1 MANEDTLREYLK
13 LVTADLQTTRQR
25 LQELE
30 EGDSEPI
37 AIVAMSCRYPGG
49 VRSPE
54 DLWKLVESGGDA
66 ISPLPEDRG
75 WGTEN
80 GAFTV
85 EGGGFLY
92 DAADFEPAFFGISP
106 REALAMDPQQ
116 RLLLE
121 TTWEVFER
129 AGIDPR
135 SLRGSQTGVFI
146 GGSAMGYGIGL
157 TEVPDEVAGH
167 LLTGAAPSVLSGR
180 LSYTF
185 GLEGPAVTVDTAC
198 SSSLTAL
205 HLAATALRNGECSI
219 ALAGGVMVMST
230 PAVFAEFGKQGGLSQ
245 DGRCRAF
252 SDDADGTGWSEGVG
266 LLLVEKLSDARR
278 NGHEVLAVVRGSS
291 VNQDGASNGLTA
303 PNGPSQQRVI
313 LQALANAGLAPAD
326 VDVVEA
332 HGTGTRLG
340 DPIEAQAILSTYG
353 QDRERP
359 VLLGSLKSNI
369 GHTQSAAGVAGVIK
383 MVMAIR
389 HGLAPRTL
397 HAEEPSHQ
405 VDWEAGSLE
414 ILTEARPWPETG
426 RPRRAGVSSFGV
438 SGTNAHVVIEQAPA
452 AKPVEVQRHGREV
465 LPWLLAARTED
476 GLREQA
482 RRLRDHLSAT
492 DLHLDDVA
500 FSLATTRTALAHR
513 AVVVGADAS
522 ALHAGLD
529 ALVDGRAAAN
539 LQRGTVTD
547 GGLAVLFTGQGSQR
561 LGMGRELHDAFP
573 VFAKAFDAVCAEFDG
588 PVKDVVFGDDAAAL
602 DQTGMTQPAL
612 FAIEVAL
619 FRLVESWGVKP
630 EFLAGHSI
638 GELAAAHV
646 AGVLSLE
653 DAATLVEARGRLMQ
667 ALPTGG
673 AMVALEATEAEVLS
687 MLDEHVSV
695 AAVNGPDSIVLAGDE
710 DSVLAVTDAFDNRK
724 FKRLSVSHAFHSP
737 HMDAMLDDFRAVA
750 ARLTYSSP
758 TIPIVSTATGKLATA
773 VELCSADYWVSHV
786 RNAVRFADAVRTLE
800 GQGVSTFLELGPD
813 AVLTAMGADSVTDAV
828 LIPALRKDRSEVT
841 ALTTALA
848 ALHVRGIRIDWAAHF
863 DGTGARRVDLPTYA
877 FDRQRLWLEDNGS
890 ASAHPAGD
898 VTSAGLSAAGHP
910 LLAAVLPMPDG
921 GVLFTARLSIATHGW
936 LADHVVA
943 DNVVVPGTALV
954 ELAIRA
960 GDQVGCGHLEE
971 LLLQAPLVVP
981 AQGGISLHVEL
992 DAEPGRRMITVYSRT
1007 DDDDA
1012 AWIVHATGVLTDE
1025 TTAPAFELAQW
1036 PPAGAVPLDLS
1047 GLYEDLAVGGL
1058 RYGPVFRGLVNAWRS
1073 GEDVYAEVALPEAEQ
1088 RRAGAFGVHP
1098 ALLDS
1103 VLHTLGIPDGDAGEQ
1118 GGPASLPFSWTG
1130 VSLFASGAEALRA
1143 RVSPSPQGDGISVD
1157 VADGTGSPVARVD
1170 SLVLR
1175 PISGEQFGRGGVDS
1189 LYRVDWTPVTTEPAS
1204 VEDVTVLHVADSTD
1218 VHTVTA
1224 ELLAGLKSFVDG
1236 ERAEDSVLVVVTSHA
1251 VAALP
1256 GEDVTVPA
1264 QAGASG
1270 LVRSAQS
1277 EHPGAIVLLDLDDV
1291 AAIDEVLPAVLG
1303 ARELEVAVRGGTLYA
1318 PRLVRAN
1325 AGAIAPM
1332 AADSA
1337 WRLDFTASGT
1347 VDNLTTIPWPHAESA
1362 LEPGEVRIAMRA
1374 AGVNFRDVMNVLGM
1388 YPGDAGIMG
1397 LEGAG
1402 VVLEVGS
1409 DVADLVPGDRV
1420 MGMVDAA
1427 FGPIVIAD
1435 RRKVCPIPDGWS
1447 FTQAAGVPLVFLTA
1461 LYALED
1467 LGGLKSG
1474 ESILVHAAA
1483 GGVGMA
1489 ATQIA
1494 RHLGA
1499 EVYGT
1504 ASKGKWDALRAAGLA
1519 DDHIASSRTTDFEH
1533 EFTIATDGQGVDVVL
1548 NALSGEFVDASL
1560 RLLEQGHGGRFLE
1573 MGKTDVRD
1581 PAQVAKQHL
1590 DVAYTAFDLIEAGP
1604 DRIGELL
1611 TRLHGW
1617 FADGSLKPLPVTT
1630 WDIHRAPEA
1639 FRYLGQAK
1647 HTGKVVL
1654 TIPTPL
1660 DRSGSVLITGGTGGL
1675 GALVARHLVAEHGVR
1690 HLVLT
1695 SRRGPDAPGARELAD
1710 ELTALGATVDLE
1722 ACDVAD
1728 HAAVSALLKGIEHP
1742 LTGVVHAAGVL
1753 ADGVLDSLTPERLST
1768 VLGPKA
1774 DAAAHLHE
1782 LTADLDLAM
1791 FVVFSSSSGLFGGA
1805 GQANYAAANTFL
1817 DALAV
1822 HRRHR
1827 GLPAISLAW
1836 GPWDQTAGMGSTL
1849 TDADFARMARSGMPA
1864 LAAAD
1869 GLALFDLARATDD
1882 AVLAPVKLDLAALRD
1897 SGEVHPLLRGLVRA
1911 PARRAAVAAG
1921 RAEPASWSQR
1931 LAGKTKAE
1939 QDELLL
1945 DLVVGQVAVVLG
1957 YESPLDIKPSLAFK
1971 ELGFDSLSAVE
1982 LRNTLSAATGVKLPA
1997 TLVFNY
2003 PNAIE
2008 LAAHLRVELAT
2019 GDSSAATLLDEL
2031 DRLELAFGE
2040 VGADDPMRNK
2050 ITSRLQR
2057 VLAKWN
2063 GGSAGKS
2070 SEAASSDSAGK
2081 ATLDEAGYDELFDF
2095 IDNNLSSS

>member
-13 LVTADLQTTRQR
+13 LVTADLHTTRQR
-25 LQELE
+25 LQQLE
-30 EGDSEPI
+30 DGDQEPI

-54 DLWKLVESGGDA
+54 DLWRLVETGGDA
-66 ISPLPEDRG
+66 ISPLPDDRG

-80 GAFTV
+80 GVFAV

-135 SLRGSQTGVFI
+135 SLRGSQTGVFV

-230 PAVFAEFGKQGGLSQ
+230 PAVFAEFGKQGGLSP

-266 LLLVEKLSDARR
+266 LLLVEKLSDAQR
-278 NGHEVLAVVRGSS
+278 NGHEVLAVIRGSS

-389 HGLAPRTL
+389 NGVAPRTL

-426 RPRRAGVSSFGV
+426 KPRRAGVSSFGV
-438 SGTNAHVVIEQAPA
+438 SGTNAHVVLEQAPA
-452 AKPVEVQRHGREV
+452 TEPVAPERTGREV

-482 RRLRDHLSAT
+482 RRLRER
-492 DLHLDDVA
+492 LDGVDPHPADVA

-513 AVVVGADAS
+513 AVVVGADPTV
-522 ALHAGLD
+522 LKTGLD
-529 ALVDGRAAAN
+529 ALVDGGPAASV
-539 LQRGTVTD
+539 QRGTVTD

-561 LGMGRELHDAFP
+561 LGMGRELHAAFP
-573 VFAKAFDAVCAEFDG
+573 VFAEAFDAVCAEFES
-588 PVKDVVFGDDAAAL
+588 PVRDAVFGDDAAAL

-619 FRLVESWGVKP
+619 FRLISSWGVRP

-673 AMVALEATEAEVLS
+673 AMVALEATEEEVLG
-687 MLDEHVSV
+687 MLDEHVSI
-695 AAVNGPDSIVLAGDE
+695 AAVNGPNSLVLAGDE
-710 DSVLAVTDAFDNRK
+710 DAVLAVTDAFHDRK
-724 FKRLSVSHAFHSP
+724 FKRLAVSHAFHSP

-758 TIPIVSTATGKLATA
+758 TIPIVSTATGELATA
-773 VELCSADYWVSHV
+773 AELCSADYWVSHV
-786 RNAVRFADAVRTLE
+786 RHAVRFADAVRTLE
-800 GQGVSTFLELGPD
+800 AQGVSTFLELGPD
-813 AVLTAMGADSVTDAV
+813 AVLTAMGADSVIDAV
-828 LIPALRKDRSEVT
+828 LIPALRKDHPEV
-841 ALTTALA
+841 AAITTALA
-848 ALHVRGIRIDWAAHF
+848 GLHVRGVRIDWAAYF
-863 DGTGARRVDLPTYA
+863 AGTGAQRVDLPTYA

-890 ASAHPAGD
+890 VGD
-898 VTSAGLSAAGHP
+898 VAAAGLSAAGHP

-921 GVLFTARLSIATHGW
+921 GVLFTARLSVATHGW

-971 LLLQAPLVVP
+971 LLLQAPLIVP
-981 AQGGISLHVEL
+981 AKGGVSLHVEL

-1012 AWIVHATGVLTDE
+1012 AWVVHATGVLTDE
-1025 TTAPAFELAQW
+1025 TTAPGFDAAQW
-1036 PPAGAVPLDLS
+1036 PPAGAVPLDLT
-1047 GLYEDLAVGGL
+1047 GLYEDLAAGGL
-1058 RYGPVFRGLVNAWRS
+1058 RYGPVFRGLANAWRS
-1073 GEDVYAEVALPEAEQ
+1073 GEDVYAEVSLPEAEQ

-1098 ALLDS
+1098 ALLDA
-1103 VLHTLGIPDGDAGEQ
+1103 VLHTLGIADGSEQ
-1118 GGPASLPFSWTG
+1118 GGPASLPFSWAG
-1130 VSLFASGAEALRA
+1130 VSLFASGAETLRA
-1143 RVSPSPQGDGISVD
+1143 RVSPSPQGDGVTVD

-1175 PISGEQFGRGGVDS
+1175 PISGEQFTRGGTDS
-1189 LYRVDWTPVTTEPAS
+1189 LYRVDWTPISTAVESNTVALPALDDS
-1204 VEDVTVLHVADSTD
+1204 VDDVTILHVADSSN

-1224 ELLAGLKSFVDG
+1224 ELLAGLKSFLDG
-1236 ERAEDSVLVVVTSHA
+1236 DRPDDSVLVVVTSHA

-1256 GEDVTVPA
+1256 GEDITVPA

-1291 AAIDEVLPAVLG
+1291 TALDAVLPAVLG
-1303 ARELEVAVRGGTLYA
+1303 TGELEVAVRAGSLYS
-1318 PRLVRAN
+1318 PRLVRA
-1325 AGAIAPM
+1325 GSGSIGPM
-1332 AADSA
+1332 ATDSA

-1347 VDNLTTIPWPHAESA
+1347 VDNLTAIPWPHAESA

-1402 VVLEVGS
+1402 VVLEVGPE
-1409 DVADLVPGDRV
+1409 VEDLVPGDRV

-1427 FGPIVIAD
+1427 FGPVVIAD
-1435 RRKVCPIPDGWS
+1435 RRKVCPIPEGWS

-1483 GGVGMA
+1483 SGVGMA

-1504 ASKGKWDALRAAGLA
+1504 ASTGKWEALRAAGIA
-1519 DDHIASSRTTDFEH
+1519 DDHIASSRTIDFEH
-1533 EFTIATDGQGVDVVL
+1533 QFTITTDGQGVDVVL

-1560 RLLEQGHGGRFLE
+1560 RLLAQGHGGRFLE
-1573 MGKTDVRD
+1573 MGKTDVRH
-1581 PAQVAKQHL
+1581 PAEVAKRHL

-1630 WDIHRAPEA
+1630 WDVHRAPEA
-1639 FRYLGQAK
+1639 FRFLGQAK

-1660 DRSGSVLITGGTGGL
+1660 DPDGSVLITGGTGGL
-1675 GALVARHLVAEHGVR
+1675 GALVARHLVIEHGVR

-1695 SRRGPDAPGARELAD
+1695 SRRGPDAPGATELAD
-1710 ELTALGATVDLE
+1710 ELTALGATVDLA

-1753 ADGVLDSLTPERLST
+1753 ADGVLDSLTPDRLST

-1791 FVVFSSSSGLFGGA
+1791 FVVFSSASGLFGGA

-1822 HRRHR
+1822 HRRAN

-1836 GPWDQTAGMGSTL
+1836 GPWDQTAGMGASL
-1849 TDADFARMARSGMPA
+1849 SDADIARMARSGMPVLSA
-1864 LAAAD
+1864 DD
-1869 GLALFDLARATDD
+1869 GLALFDLARVADD
-1882 AVLAPVKLDLAALRD
+1882 AVLVPVKLDLATLRD
-1897 SGEVHPLLRGLVRA
+1897 AGEVHPLLRGLVRA
-1911 PARRAAVAAG
+1911 PARRTAAAASK
-1921 RAEPASWSQR
+1921 AEPASWGQR
-1931 LAGKTKAE
+1931 LAGRTKAE

-1945 DLVVGQVAVVLG
+1945 DLVVSQVAVVLG
-1957 YESPLDIKPSLAFK
+1957 YESPLDIKPTLAFK

-2008 LAAHLRVELAT
+2008 LAAHLRAELA
-2019 GDSSAATLLDEL
+2019 GADSSAAALLAEL
-2031 DRLELAFGE
+2031 DRLDLAFAE
-2040 VGADDPMRNK
+2040 VGADDPMRTK
-2050 ITSRLQR
+2050 LTSRLRR
-2057 VLAKWN
+2057 VLAKWD
-2063 GGSAGKS
+2063 GIG
-2070 SEAASSDSAGK
+2070 AAAVPSDSAK

>member
-1 MANEDTLREYLK
+1 M
-13 LVTADLQTTRQR
+13 TADLQTTRQR

-30 EGDSEPI
+30 EGNQEPI

-54 DLWKLVESGGDA
+54 DLWRLVESGGDA
-66 ISPLPEDRG
+66 ISPLPDDRG

-80 GAFTV
+80 GVFAV

-230 PAVFAEFGKQGGLSQ
+230 PAVFAEFGKQGGLSP

-397 HAEEPSHQ
+397 HADEPSHQ
-405 VDWEAGSLE
+405 VDWDAGSLE

-426 RPRRAGVSSFGV
+426 NPRRAGVSSFGV

-452 AKPVEVQRHGREV
+452 AEPVEVRRAGREV

-482 RRLRDHLSAT
+482 RRLRDHLAAA
-492 DLHLDDVA
+492 DPHLDDVA

-513 AVVVGADAS
+513 AVVVGADAP

-529 ALVDGRAAAN
+529 ALVDGGAAAN

-573 VFAKAFDAVCAEFDG
+573 VFAQAFDAVCAEFDG
-588 PVKDVVFGDDAAAL
+588 PVREAVFGDDAAAL
-602 DQTGMTQPAL
+602 DRTGTTQPAL

-619 FRLVESWGVKP
+619 YRLVESWGVRP

-673 AMVALEATEAEVLS
+673 AMVALQATEEEVLTVIGN
-687 MLDEHVSV
+687 DVSI

-710 DSVLAVTDAFDNRK
+710 DAVLAVVARFPDRK
-724 FKRLSVSHAFHSP
+724 SKRLSVSHAFHSA

-758 TIPIVSTATGKLATA
+758 TIPIVSTATGRVATA
-773 VELCSADYWVSHV
+773 VELCSADHWVSHV
-786 RNAVRFADAVRTLE
+786 RDAVRFADAVRTLE

-813 AVLTAMGADSVTDAV
+813 AVLTAMGADSVEKAV
-828 LIPALRKDRSEVT
+828 LVPALRKDRPEVS
-841 ALTTALA
+841 AITTALA
-848 ALHVRGIRIDWAAHF
+848 ALHVRGTRIDWAAYF

-890 ASAHPAGD
+890 VGD

-921 GVLFTARLSIATHGW
+921 GVLFTARLSVATHAW

-1012 AWIVHATGVLTDE
+1012 AWVVHATGVLTDE

-1036 PPAGAVPLDLS
+1036 PPAGAVPLDLT

-1058 RYGPVFRGLVNAWRS
+1058 RYGPVFRGLVNAWR
-1073 GEDVYAEVALPEAEQ
+1073 GGGDVYAEVVLPEAEQ

-1103 VLHTLGIPDGDAGEQ
+1103 VLHTLGIADGDAQEQ
-1118 GGPASLPFSWTG
+1118 SGPASLPFSWTG
-1130 VSLFASGAEALRA
+1130 VSLFAAGAETLRA

-1175 PISGEQFGRGGVDS
+1175 PISGEQFTRAGGGTDS
-1189 LYRVDWTPVTTEPAS
+1189 LYRVDWTPVTTEAAS
-1204 VEDVTVLHVADSTD
+1204 VEDVTILHVADSAD

-1224 ELLAGLKSFVDG
+1224 ELLTGLKSFVDG
-1236 ERAEDSVLVVVTSHA
+1236 ERTEESVLVVVTSHA

-1264 QAGASG
+1264 QSSASG

-1277 EHPGAIVLLDLDDV
+1277 EHPGAIVLVDLDDV
-1291 AAIDEVLPAVLG
+1291 AALDAVLPAVLG
-1303 ARELEVAVRGGTLYA
+1303 ANELEVAVRAGTLYA

-1325 AGAIAPM
+1325 SGSIAPS
-1332 AADSA
+1332 ATDSA
-1337 WRLDFTASGT
+1337 WRLDFTAPGT

-1402 VVLEVGS
+1402 VVLEVGPGV
-1409 DVADLVPGDRV
+1409 DDLAVGDRV

-1427 FGPIVIAD
+1427 FGPVVIAD

-1494 RHLGA
+1494 KHLGA

-1504 ASKGKWDALRAAGLA
+1504 ASKGKWDALRAAGIA

-1533 EFTIATDGQGVDVVL
+1533 EFTIATDGRGVDVVL

-1560 RLLEQGHGGRFLE
+1560 RLLAQGHGGRFLE
-1573 MGKTDVRD
+1573 MGKTDVRRPD
-1581 PAQVAKQHL
+1581 EVARQHL
-1590 DVAYTAFDLIEAGP
+1590 DVEYTAFDLIEAGP

-1617 FADGSLKPLPVTT
+1617 FADGSLSPLPVTT
-1630 WDIHRAPEA
+1630 WDVHRAPEA
-1639 FRYLGQAK
+1639 FRFLGQAK

-1660 DRSGSVLITGGTGGL
+1660 DPNGSVLITGGTGGL
-1675 GALVARHLVAEHGVR
+1675 GALVARHLVAEHGVQ

-1695 SRRGPDAPGARELAD
+1695 SRRGADAPGARELAD
-1710 ELTALGATVDLE
+1710 ELIGLGATVDLA

-1728 HAAVSALLKGIEHP
+1728 HAAVAALLKGIEHP

-1753 ADGVLDSLTPERLST
+1753 ADGVLDSLTPERLSA

-1782 LTADLDLAM
+1782 LTADADLAM

-1817 DALAV
+1817 DGLAV

-1827 GLPAISLAW
+1827 GLPAVSLAW

-1849 TDADFARMARSGMPA
+1849 SDADFARMARSGMPA

-1882 AVLAPVKLDLAALRD
+1882 ALLAPVKLDLATLRD

-1911 PARRAAVAAG
+1911 PARRAAATTAG
-1921 RAEPASWSQR
+1921 KAEPASWSQR
-1931 LAGKTKAE
+1931 LAGRTKAE

-1945 DLVVGQVAVVLG
+1945 DLVVGQVATVLG
-1957 YESPLDIKPSLAFK
+1957 YESALDIKPTLAFK

-2008 LAAHLRVELAT
+2008 LAAHLRVELA
-2019 GDSSAATLLDEL
+2019 GDDSTAATLLDDL

-2040 VGADDPMRNK
+2040 VGADDPMRTK

-2063 GGSAGKS
+2063 GGS
-2070 SEAASSDSAGK
+2070 SEESAGK

>member
-25 LQELE
+25 LQQLE
-30 EGDSEPI
+30 EGDQEPI

-54 DLWKLVESGGDA
+54 DLWRLVETGGDA
-66 ISPLPEDRG
+66 ISALPDDRG

-80 GAFTV
+80 GVIAV
-85 EGGGFLY
+85 EGGGFIY

-146 GGSAMGYGIGL
+146 GGSAMGYGVGL

-205 HLAATALRNGECSI
+205 HLAAASLRNGECSI

-230 PAVFAEFGKQGGLSQ
+230 PAVFAEFGKQGGLSP

-252 SDDADGTGWSEGVG
+252 SDDADGTGWSEGAG
-266 LLLVEKLSDARR
+266 LLLVEKLSDAKR
-278 NGHEVLAVVRGSS
+278 NGHEVLAVIRGSS

-369 GHTQSAAGVAGVIK
+369 GHTQSAAGVAGIIK

-389 HGLAPRTL
+389 HGIAPRTL

-405 VDWEAGSLE
+405 VDWEAGELE
-414 ILTEARPWPETG
+414 LLTEARPWPETG
-426 RPRRAGVSSFGV
+426 KPRRAGVSSFGV
-438 SGTNAHVVIEQAPA
+438 SGTNAHVVLEQAPA
-452 AKPVEVQRHGREV
+452 VEPVDVPRAGREV

-482 RRLRDHLSAT
+482 RRLRDRLDGSDA
-492 DLHLDDVA
+492 HLDDIA

-513 AVVVGADAS
+513 AVVVGADS
-522 ALHAGLD
+522 AALKTGLD
-529 ALVDGRAAAN
+529 ALVDGGPAASV
-539 LQRGTVTD
+539 QRGAVTD
-547 GGLAVLFTGQGSQR
+547 GGLAFLFTGQGSQR
-561 LGMGRELHDAFP
+561 LGMGRELHEAFP
-573 VFAKAFDAVCAEFDG
+573 VFAEAFDEVCAEFES
-588 PVKDVVFGDDAAAL
+588 PVREAVFGDDAAAL
-602 DQTGMTQPAL
+602 DQTGLTQPAL
-612 FAIEVAL
+612 FAVEVAL
-619 FRLVESWGVKP
+619 FRLITSWGVKP

-653 DAATLVEARGRLMQ
+653 DATTLVEARGRLMQ

-673 AMVALEATEAEVLS
+673 AMVALQATEAEVLP
-687 MLDEHVSV
+687 MLDEHVSI
-695 AAVNGPDSIVLAGDE
+695 AAVNGPNSIVLAGDE
-710 DSVLAVTDAFDNRK
+710 DAVLAVTDAFDDRK

-750 ARLTYSSP
+750 ARLTYQSP
-758 TIPIVSTATGKLATA
+758 TIPIVSTATGRLATA
-773 VELCSADYWVSHV
+773 VELCSADYWVGHV
-786 RNAVRFADAVRTLE
+786 RHAVRFADAVRTLE

-813 AVLTAMGADSVTDAV
+813 AVLTAMGAESATDAV
-828 LIPALRKDRSEVT
+828 LIPALRKDRPEV
-841 ALTTALA
+841 AAITTALA
-848 ALHVRGIRIDWAAHF
+848 GLHVRGTRIDWAAYF

-877 FDRQRLWLEDNGS
+877 FDRQRLWLEDSGS
-890 ASAHPAGD
+890 IGD

-921 GVLFTARLSIATHGW
+921 GVLFTARLSVATHGW

-992 DAEPGRRMITVYSRT
+992 DAEPGRRMITVYSRA

-1012 AWIVHATGVLTDE
+1012 AWVVHATGVLTDE
-1025 TTAPAFELAQW
+1025 ATAPAFELAQW
-1036 PPAGAVPLDLS
+1036 PPADAVPLDLS

-1073 GEDVYAEVALPEAEQ
+1073 GEDVYAEVTLPEAEQ
-1088 RRAGAFGVHP
+1088 RRVGAFGVHP

-1103 VLHTLGIPDGDAGEQ
+1103 VLHTLGIADGDQERS
-1118 GGPASLPFSWTG
+1118 GPASLPFSWTG
-1130 VSLFASGAEALRA
+1130 VSLFASGAETLRA

-1189 LYRVDWTPVTTEPAS
+1189 LYRVDWTPITPEPAS
-1204 VEDVTVLHVADSTD
+1204 VEDVTILHVADSAD
-1218 VHTVTA
+1218 VHAVTA

-1236 ERAEDSVLVVVTSHA
+1236 DRAEDSVLVVVTSHA

-1256 GEDVTVPA
+1256 GEDITVPA
-1264 QAGASG
+1264 QSAVSG

-1291 AAIDEVLPAVLG
+1291 AAIDEFLPAVLG
-1303 ARELEVAVRGGTLYA
+1303 ARELEVAVRAGTLHA

-1325 AGAIAPM
+1325 SGSIAPS
-1332 AADSA
+1332 AAESA
-1337 WRLDFTASGT
+1337 WRLDFTTSGT

-1409 DVADLVPGDRV
+1409 GVDDLAVGDRV

-1427 FGPIVIAD
+1427 FGPVVIAD

-1504 ASKGKWDALRAAGLA
+1504 ASTGKWDALRAAGIA
-1519 DDHIASSRTTDFEH
+1519 DDHIASSRTIDFEH

-1560 RLLEQGHGGRFLE
+1560 RLLAQGYGGRFLE
-1573 MGKTDVRD
+1573 MGKTDVRHPD
-1581 PAQVAKQHL
+1581 EVAKQHL

-1639 FRYLGQAK
+1639 FRFLGQAK

-1654 TIPTPL
+1654 TIPAPL
-1660 DRSGSVLITGGTGGL
+1660 DPNGSVLITGGTGGL

-1695 SRRGPDAPGARELAD
+1695 SRRGADAPGARELAD
-1710 ELTALGATVDLE
+1710 ELIGLGATVDLV

-1753 ADGVLDSLTPERLST
+1753 ADGLLVSLTPERLST

-1836 GPWDQTAGMGSTL
+1836 GPWDQTAGMGASL
-1849 TDADFARMARSGMPA
+1849 SDADFARMARSGMPA
-1864 LAAAD
+1864 LSAAD
-1869 GLALFDLARATDD
+1869 GLALFDLARVTDD
-1882 AVLAPVKLDLAALRD
+1882 ALLAPVKLDLATQKENAQRD

-1911 PARRAAVAAG
+1911 PARRAATAAG
-1921 RAEPASWSQR
+1921 RTEPASWSQR
-1931 LAGKTKAE
+1931 LAGKTRAE

-1945 DLVVGQVAVVLG
+1945 DLVIGQVAVVLG
-1957 YESPLDIKPSLAFK
+1957 YDSPLDIKPSLAFK

-2008 LAAHLRVELAT
+2008 LAAHLRAELA
-2019 GDSSAATLLDEL
+2019 GADSTAATLLDEL
-2031 DRLELAFGE
+2031 DRLDLAFGE
-2040 VGADDPMRNK
+2040 VGADDPMRTK

-2063 GGSAGKS
+2063 GTG
-2070 SEAASSDSAGK
+2070 EAAASPDSGK
-2081 ATLDEAGYDELFDF
+2081 TTLDEAGYDELFDF

>member
-30 EGDSEPI
+30 EGNQEPI

-54 DLWKLVESGGDA
+54 DLWRLVESGGDA
-66 ISPLPEDRG
+66 ISPLPDDRG

-80 GAFTV
+80 GVFAV

-230 PAVFAEFGKQGGLSQ
+230 PAVFAEFGKQGGLSP

-397 HAEEPSHQ
+397 HADEPSHQ
-405 VDWEAGSLE
+405 VDWDAGSLE

-426 RPRRAGVSSFGV
+426 NPRRAGVSSFGV

-452 AKPVEVQRHGREV
+452 AEPVEVRRAGREV

-482 RRLRDHLSAT
+482 RRLRDHLAAA
-492 DLHLDDVA
+492 DPHLDDVA

-513 AVVVGADAS
+513 AVVVGADAP

-529 ALVDGRAAAN
+529 ALVDGGAAAN

-573 VFAKAFDAVCAEFDG
+573 VFAQAFDAVCAEFDG
-588 PVKDVVFGDDAAAL
+588 PVREAVFGDDAAAL
-602 DQTGMTQPAL
+602 DRTGTTQPAL

-619 FRLVESWGVKP
+619 YRLVESWGVRP

-673 AMVALEATEAEVLS
+673 AMVALQATEEEVLTVIGN
-687 MLDEHVSV
+687 DVSI

-710 DSVLAVTDAFDNRK
+710 DAVLAVVARFPDRK
-724 FKRLSVSHAFHSP
+724 SKRLSVSHAFHSA

-758 TIPIVSTATGKLATA
+758 TIPIVSTATGRVATA
-773 VELCSADYWVSHV
+773 VELCSADHWVSHV
-786 RNAVRFADAVRTLE
+786 RDAVRFADAVRTLE

-813 AVLTAMGADSVTDAV
+813 AVLTAMGADSVEKAV
-828 LIPALRKDRSEVT
+828 LVPALRKDRPEVS
-841 ALTTALA
+841 AITTALA
-848 ALHVRGIRIDWAAHF
+848 ALHVRGTRIDWAAYF

-890 ASAHPAGD
+890 VGD

-921 GVLFTARLSIATHGW
+921 GVLFTARLSVATHAW

-1012 AWIVHATGVLTDE
+1012 AWVVHATGVLTDE

-1036 PPAGAVPLDLS
+1036 PPAGAVPLDLT

-1058 RYGPVFRGLVNAWRS
+1058 RYGPVFRGLVNAWR
-1073 GEDVYAEVALPEAEQ
+1073 GGGDVYAEVVLPEAEQ

-1103 VLHTLGIPDGDAGEQ
+1103 VLHTLGIADGDAQEQ
-1118 GGPASLPFSWTG
+1118 SGPASLPFSWTG
-1130 VSLFASGAEALRA
+1130 VSLFAAGAETLRA

-1175 PISGEQFGRGGVDS
+1175 PISGEQFTRAGGGTDS
-1189 LYRVDWTPVTTEPAS
+1189 LYRVDWTPVTTEAAS
-1204 VEDVTVLHVADSTD
+1204 VEDVTILHVADSAD

-1224 ELLAGLKSFVDG
+1224 ELLTGLKSFVDG
-1236 ERAEDSVLVVVTSHA
+1236 ERTEESVLVVVTSHA

-1264 QAGASG
+1264 QSSASG

-1277 EHPGAIVLLDLDDV
+1277 EHPGAIVLVDLDDV
-1291 AAIDEVLPAVLG
+1291 AALDAVLPAVLG
-1303 ARELEVAVRGGTLYA
+1303 ANELEVAVRAGTLYA

-1325 AGAIAPM
+1325 SGSIAPS
-1332 AADSA
+1332 ATDSA
-1337 WRLDFTASGT
+1337 WRLDFTAPGT

-1402 VVLEVGS
+1402 VVLEVGPGV
-1409 DVADLVPGDRV
+1409 DDLAVGDRV

-1427 FGPIVIAD
+1427 FGPVVIAD

-1494 RHLGA
+1494 KHLGA

-1504 ASKGKWDALRAAGLA
+1504 ASKGKWDALRAAGIA

-1533 EFTIATDGQGVDVVL
+1533 EFTIATDGRGVDVVL

-1560 RLLEQGHGGRFLE
+1560 RLLAQGHGGRFLE
-1573 MGKTDVRD
+1573 MGKTDVRRPD
-1581 PAQVAKQHL
+1581 EVARQHL
-1590 DVAYTAFDLIEAGP
+1590 DVEYTAFDLIEAGP

-1617 FADGSLKPLPVTT
+1617 FADGSLSPLPVTT
-1630 WDIHRAPEA
+1630 WDVHRAPEA
-1639 FRYLGQAK
+1639 FRFLGQAK

-1660 DRSGSVLITGGTGGL
+1660 DPNGSVLITGGTGGL
-1675 GALVARHLVAEHGVR
+1675 GALVARHLVAEHGVQ

-1695 SRRGPDAPGARELAD
+1695 SRRGADAPGARELAD
-1710 ELTALGATVDLE
+1710 ELIGLGATVDLA

-1728 HAAVSALLKGIEHP
+1728 HAAVAALLKGIEHP

-1753 ADGVLDSLTPERLST
+1753 ADGVLDSLTPERLSA

-1782 LTADLDLAM
+1782 LTADADLAM

-1817 DALAV
+1817 DGLAV

-1827 GLPAISLAW
+1827 GLPAVSLAW

-1849 TDADFARMARSGMPA
+1849 SDADFARMARSGMPA

-1882 AVLAPVKLDLAALRD
+1882 ALLAPVKLDLATLRD

-1911 PARRAAVAAG
+1911 PARRAAATTAG
-1921 RAEPASWSQR
+1921 KAEPASWSQR
-1931 LAGKTKAE
+1931 LAGRTKAE

-1945 DLVVGQVAVVLG
+1945 DLVVGQVATVLG
-1957 YESPLDIKPSLAFK
+1957 YESALDIKPTLAFK

-2008 LAAHLRVELAT
+2008 LAAHLRVELA
-2019 GDSSAATLLDEL
+2019 GDDSTAATLLDDL

-2040 VGADDPMRNK
+2040 VGADDPMRTK

-2063 GGSAGKS
+2063 GGS
-2070 SEAASSDSAGK
+2070 SEESAGK

>member
-13 LVTADLQTTRQR
+13 LVTADLQATRQR
-25 LQELE
+25 LQQLE
-30 EGDSEPI
+30 EGDHEPI
-37 AIVAMSCRYPGG
+37 AIVAMSCRYPGR

-54 DLWKLVESGGDA
+54 DLWRLVESGGDA
-66 ISPLPEDRG
+66 ISPLPDDRG

-80 GAFTV
+80 GAFAV
-85 EGGGFLY
+85 AGGGFLY

-230 PAVFAEFGKQGGLSQ
+230 PAVFAEFGKQGGLSP

-266 LLLVEKLSDARR
+266 LLLVEKLSDAQR
-278 NGHEVLAVVRGSS
+278 NGHEVLAVIRGSS

-369 GHTQSAAGVAGVIK
+369 GHTQSAAGVAGIIK

-389 HGLAPRTL
+389 HGLAPKTL
-397 HAEEPSHQ
+397 HAEVPSHQ

-426 RPRRAGVSSFGV
+426 KPRRAGVSSFGV
-438 SGTNAHVVIEQAPA
+438 SGTNAHVVLEQAPA
-452 AKPVEVQRHGREV
+452 AEPVEVRRTGREV

-482 RRLRDHLSAT
+482 RRLRDRLDTS

-513 AVVVGADAS
+513 AVVVGGDSS
-522 ALHAGLD
+522 ALKSGLD
-529 ALVDGRAAAN
+529 ALVDGGPAASV
-539 LQRGTVTD
+539 QRGAVTD
-547 GGLAVLFTGQGSQR
+547 GGLAILFTGQGSQR
-561 LGMGRELHDAFP
+561 LGMGRELYDAFP
-573 VFAKAFDAVCAEFDG
+573 VFAGAFDAVCAEFEA
-588 PVKDVVFGDDAAAL
+588 PVREAVFGDDAAAL
-602 DQTGMTQPAL
+602 DQTGLTQPAL

-619 FRLVESWGVKP
+619 FRLVSSWGVKP

-673 AMVALEATEAEVLS
+673 AMVALEATEDEVLG
-687 MLDEHVSV
+687 MLDEHVSI
-695 AAVNGPDSIVLAGDE
+695 AAVNGPNSIVLAGDE
-710 DSVLAVTDAFDNRK
+710 DAVLAVTDTFHDRK

-750 ARLTYSSP
+750 ARLTYQSP

-773 VELCSADYWVSHV
+773 IELCSADYWVAHV
-786 RNAVRFADAVRTLE
+786 RHAVRFADAVRTLE

-813 AVLTAMGADSVTDAV
+813 AVLTAMGAESVTSAV
-828 LIPALRKDRSEVT
+828 LIPVLRKDRPEVAAIT
-841 ALTTALA
+841 SALA
-848 ALHVRGIRIDWAAHF
+848 ALHVRGIRIGWAAYF

-877 FDRQRLWLEDNGS
+877 FDRRRLWLEDNGS
-890 ASAHPAGD
+890 VGD

-921 GVLFTARLSIATHGW
+921 GVLFTARLSVATHGW

-971 LLLQAPLVVP
+971 LLLQAPLIVP

-992 DAEPGRRMITVYSRT
+992 DAEPGRRMITVYSRA

-1012 AWIVHATGVLTDE
+1012 AWVVHATGVLTDE
-1025 TTAPAFELAQW
+1025 TTVPDFEPAQW

-1073 GEDVYAEVALPEAEQ
+1073 GADVYAEVVLPEAEQ

-1103 VLHTLGIPDGDAGEQ
+1103 VLHTLGIADGDQERS
-1118 GGPASLPFSWTG
+1118 GPASLPFSWTG

-1175 PISGEQFGRGGVDS
+1175 PISGEQFTRGGGVDS
-1189 LYRVDWTPVTTEPAS
+1189 LYRVDWTPVITEPAS
-1204 VEDVTVLHVADSTD
+1204 VEDVTILHVADSTN

-1236 ERAEDSVLVVVTSHA
+1236 DRSDDSVLVVVTSHA

-1256 GEDVTVPA
+1256 GEDITVPA

-1277 EHPGAIVLLDLDDV
+1277 EHPGAILLVDLDDV
-1291 AAIDEVLPAVLG
+1291 AALDAVLPAVLG
-1303 ARELEVAVRGGTLYA
+1303 ADELEVAVRGGTLYA

-1325 AGAIAPM
+1325 AGSIAPM
-1332 AADSA
+1332 ATDSA

-1347 VDNLTTIPWPHAESA
+1347 VDNLTTVPWPHAESR
-1362 LEPGEVRIAMRA
+1362 LEAGEVRIAMRA

-1402 VVLEVGS
+1402 VVLEVGPG
-1409 DVADLVPGDRV
+1409 VADLAPGDRV

-1494 RHLGA
+1494 KHVGA
-1499 EVYGT
+1499 EVYAT
-1504 ASKGKWDALRAAGLA
+1504 ASTGKWDKLREAGIA
-1519 DDHIASSRTTDFEH
+1519 DDHIASSRTIDFEH

-1560 RLLEQGHGGRFLE
+1560 RLVAQGHGGRFLE
-1573 MGKTDVRD
+1573 MGKTDVRN
-1581 PAQVAKQHL
+1581 PAEVAKQHF

-1617 FADGSLKPLPVTT
+1617 FADGSLTPLPVTT

-1639 FRYLGQAK
+1639 FRFLGQAK

-1660 DRSGSVLITGGTGGL
+1660 DSNGSVLITGGTGGL
-1675 GALVARHLVAEHGVR
+1675 GALVARHLVAEHGVA

-1710 ELTALGATVDLE
+1710 ELTALGATVDLV

-1774 DAAAHLHE
+1774 DAALHLHE

-1791 FVVFSSSSGLFGGA
+1791 FVVFSSAAGLFGGA

-1836 GPWDQTAGMGSTL
+1836 GPWDQTAGMGASL
-1849 TDADFARMARSGMPA
+1849 SDADIARMARSGMPVLSA
-1864 LAAAD
+1864 DD
-1869 GLALFDLARATDD
+1869 GLALFDLARVTDD
-1882 AVLAPVKLDLAALRD
+1882 AVLAPVKLDLATQKENAQRE
-1897 SGEVHPLLRGLVRA
+1897 SGEIHPLLRGLVRA
-1911 PARRAAVAAG
+1911 PARRTAAAAG
-1921 RAEPASWSQR
+1921 KAEPASWSQR
-1931 LAGKTKAE
+1931 LAGKNKAE

-1957 YESPLDIKPSLAFK
+1957 YESPLDVKPSLAFK

-2008 LAAHLRVELAT
+2008 LAAHLRVELA
-2019 GDSSAATLLDEL
+2019 GSDSTAATLLDEL
-2031 DRLELAFGE
+2031 DRLDLAFGE

-2050 ITSRLQR
+2050 ITGRLQR

-2063 GGSAGKS
+2063 GSGTNTG
-2070 SEAASSDSAGK
+2070 SEAASSGSADK
-2081 ATLDEAGYDELFDF
+2081 TTLDEAGYDELFDF

>member
-1 MANEDTLREYLK
+1 M
-13 LVTADLQTTRQR
+13 TADLQTTRQR

-30 EGDSEPI
+30 EGDQEPI

-54 DLWKLVESGGDA
+54 DLWRLVESGGDA

-80 GAFTV
+80 GVFAV

-230 PAVFAEFGKQGGLSQ
+230 PAVFAEFGKQGGLSP

-389 HGLAPRTL
+389 HGLAPKTL

-426 RPRRAGVSSFGV
+426 NPRRAGVSSFGV
-438 SGTNAHVVIEQAPA
+438 SGTNAHVVLEEAPA
-452 AKPVEVQRHGREV
+452 AEPVEVVRQGREV

-482 RRLRDHLSAT
+482 RRLRDHLSGA

-513 AVVVGADAS
+513 AVVVGADAA
-522 ALHAGLD
+522 ALTSGLD
-529 ALVDGRAAAN
+529 ALVDGGAAAN
-539 LQRGTVTD
+539 LQRGAVTD
-547 GGLAVLFTGQGSQR
+547 GGLAILFTGQGSQR
-561 LGMGRELHDAFP
+561 LGMGRELYDAFP
-573 VFAKAFDAVCAEFDG
+573 VYAKAFDAVCAEFDG
-588 PVKDVVFGDDAAAL
+588 PVRDVVFGDDAAAL

-612 FAIEVAL
+612 FAVEVAL
-619 FRLVESWGVKP
+619 YRLFEAAGVKP

-673 AMVALEATEAEVLS
+673 AMVALQVTEEEVLP
-687 MLDEHVSV
+687 LIGNGVTI
-695 AAVNGPDSIVLAGDE
+695 AAVNGPTSIVLAGDE
-710 DSVLAVTDAFDNRK
+710 DAVLAVVDAFDDRK
-724 FKRLSVSHAFHSP
+724 SKRLTVSHAFHSA

-750 ARLTYSSP
+750 NRLTYSSP
-758 TIPIVSTATGKLATA
+758 LIPIVSTATGKLATA
-773 VELCSADYWVSHV
+773 VELCSAEYWVTHV
-786 RNAVRFADAVRTLE
+786 RTAVRFADAVTALE
-800 GQGVSTFLELGPD
+800 AQGVSTFLELGPD
-813 AVLTAMGADSVTDAV
+813 AVLTAMGAESVEKAV
-828 LIPALRKDRSEVT
+828 LVPALRKDRPEVT

-848 ALHVRGIRIDWAAHF
+848 GLHVRGVRIDWAAYF
-863 DGTGARRVDLPTYA
+863 SGTGAQRVDLPTYA
-877 FDRQRLWLEDNGS
+877 FDRQRLWLEDSGS
-890 ASAHPAGD
+890 VGD

-910 LLAAVLPMPDG
+910 LLAVVLPMPDG
-921 GVLFTARLSIATHGW
+921 GVLFTARLSVATHAW

-971 LLLQAPLVVP
+971 LLLQAPLIVP

-992 DAEPGRRMITVYSRT
+992 DAEPGRRMLTVYSRA

-1012 AWIVHATGVLTDE
+1012 AWIVHATGVLTDD

-1047 GLYEDLAVGGL
+1047 GLYEDLAAGGL

-1073 GEDVYAEVALPEAEQ
+1073 GEDVYAEVSLPEAEQ

-1103 VLHTLGIPDGDAGEQ
+1103 VLHTLGIGDGSEQ
-1118 GGPASLPFSWTG
+1118 SGPASLPFSWTG
-1130 VSLFASGAEALRA
+1130 VSLFAAGAETLRA
-1143 RVSPSPQGDGISVD
+1143 RVSPNGDGISVD

-1175 PISGEQFGRGGVDS
+1175 PISGEQFTRVGVDS
-1189 LYRVDWTPVTTEPAS
+1189 LYRVDWTPVTAEPES
-1204 VEDVTVLHVADSTD
+1204 VEDVTILHVADSAN

-1224 ELLAGLKSFVDG
+1224 ELLAGLKSFV
-1236 ERAEDSVLVVVTSHA
+1236 EDRSEESVLVVVTSHA

-1256 GEDVTVPA
+1256 GEDITVPA
-1264 QAGASG
+1264 QSSASG

-1291 AAIDEVLPAVLG
+1291 TAIDEVLPAVLG
-1303 ARELEVAVRGGTLYA
+1303 AGELEVAVRAGTLYA

-1325 AGAIAPM
+1325 SGSIAPM
-1332 AADSA
+1332 ATDSA
-1337 WRLDFTASGT
+1337 WRLDFTTSGT

-1402 VVLEVGS
+1402 VVLEVGPG
-1409 DVADLVPGDRV
+1409 VADLAVGDRV

-1427 FGPIVIAD
+1427 FGPVVIAD

-1504 ASKGKWDALRAAGLA
+1504 ASTGKWDALRAAGIA
-1519 DDHIASSRTTDFEH
+1519 DDHIASSRTIDFEH
-1533 EFTIATDGQGVDVVL
+1533 QFTIATDGRGVDVVL

-1560 RLLEQGHGGRFLE
+1560 RLVAQGHGGRFLE

-1581 PAQVAKQHL
+1581 PAAVAKQHL

-1617 FADGSLKPLPVTT
+1617 FADGSLTPLPVTT
-1630 WDIHRAPEA
+1630 WDVHRAPEA

-1660 DRSGSVLITGGTGGL
+1660 DPNGSVLITGGTGGL
-1675 GALVARHLVAEHGVR
+1675 GALVARHLVAEHGVK

-1695 SRRGPDAPGARELAD
+1695 SRRGADAPGARELAD
-1710 ELTALGATVDLE
+1710 ELIGLGATVDLA

-1753 ADGVLDSLTPERLST
+1753 ADGVLDSLTPDRLST

-1869 GLALFDLARATDD
+1869 GLALFDLARVTDD
-1882 AVLAPVKLDLAALRD
+1882 ALLAPVKLDLSTLRD

-1911 PARRAAVAAG
+1911 PARRTAAAAG
-1921 RAEPASWSQR
+1921 KAEPASWSQR

-1957 YESPLDIKPSLAFK
+1957 YESALDIKPTLAFK

-2008 LAAHLRVELAT
+2008 LAAHLRVELV
-2019 GDSSAATLLDEL
+2019 GNDSPAATLLDEL

-2040 VGADDPMRNK
+2040 VGADDPMRTK

-2063 GGSAGKS
+2063 GGS
-2070 SEAASSDSAGK
+2070 SEETAGK

>member
-30 EGDSEPI
+30 EGDREPI

-54 DLWKLVESGGDA
+54 DLWRLVESGGDA
-66 ISPLPEDRG
+66 ISPLPTDRG

-80 GAFTV
+80 GVFAV

-230 PAVFAEFGKQGGLSQ
+230 PAVFAEFGKQGGLSP

-389 HGLAPRTL
+389 HGLAPKTL
-397 HAEEPSHQ
+397 HADEPSHQ
-405 VDWEAGSLE
+405 VDWEAGALE

-426 RPRRAGVSSFGV
+426 NPRRAGISSFGV
-438 SGTNAHVVIEQAPA
+438 SGTNAHVVLEQAPA
-452 AKPVEVQRHGREV
+452 EEPVEVVRQGREV

-476 GLREQA
+476 GLVEQA
-482 RRLRDHLSAT
+482 RRLRDRLSET
-492 DLHLDDVA
+492 DPHLDDVA
-500 FSLATTRTALAHR
+500 YSLATTRTALAHR
-513 AVVVGADAS
+513 AVVVGADS
-522 ALHAGLD
+522 AALRAGLD
-529 ALVDGRAAAN
+529 ALVDGGAAAN

-588 PVKDVVFGDDAAAL
+588 PVREAVFGDDAASL
-602 DQTGMTQPAL
+602 DQTGTTQPAL

-619 FRLVESWGVKP
+619 YRLVESWGVKP

-673 AMVALEATEAEVLS
+673 AMVALQATEDEVAHLIGNG
-687 MLDEHVSV
+687 VSI

-710 DSVLAVTDAFDNRK
+710 DAVLAVVDAFDDRK
-724 FKRLSVSHAFHSP
+724 SKRLSVSHAFHSA

-750 ARLTYSSP
+750 VRLTYQSP
-758 TIPIVSTATGKLATA
+758 TIPIVSTVTGGIATA

-800 GQGVSTFLELGPD
+800 AQGVSTFLELGPD
-813 AVLTAMGADSVTDAV
+813 AVLTAMGAESVEKAV
-828 LIPALRKDRSEVT
+828 LVPALRKDRPEVP

-848 ALHVRGIRIDWAAHF
+848 GLHVRGIRIDWAAYF
-863 DGTGARRVDLPTYA
+863 DGTGAQRVDLPTYA
-877 FDRQRLWLEDNGS
+877 FDHQRLWLEDNGS
-890 ASAHPAGD
+890 VGD

-921 GVLFTARLSIATHGW
+921 GVLFTARLSVATHAW

-981 AQGGISLHVEL
+981 ALGGVSLHVEL
-992 DAEPGRRMITVYSRT
+992 DAEPGRRMITVYSRG
-1007 DDDDA
+1007 DEDGAD
-1012 AWIVHATGVLTDE
+1012 WVVHATGVLTDE

-1058 RYGPVFRGLVNAWRS
+1058 RYGPVFRGLANAWRS
-1073 GEDVYAEVALPEAEQ
+1073 GEDVYAEVTLPEAEQ

-1103 VLHTLGIPDGDAGEQ
+1103 VLHTLGIADGDAQEQ
-1118 GGPASLPFSWTG
+1118 SGPASLPFSWTG
-1130 VSLFASGAEALRA
+1130 VSLFASGAETLRA

-1175 PISGEQFGRGGVDS
+1175 PISGEQFTRGGGSDS
-1189 LYRVDWTPVTTEPAS
+1189 LYRVDWTPVTAEPES
-1204 VEDVTVLHVADSTD
+1204 VEDVTILHVADSSN

-1224 ELLAGLKSFVDG
+1224 ELLAGLKSFVADRS
-1236 ERAEDSVLVVVTSHA
+1236 EESVLVVVTSHA

-1256 GEDVTVPA
+1256 GEDITVPA

-1291 AAIDEVLPAVLG
+1291 TAIDEVLPAVLG
-1303 ARELEVAVRGGTLYA
+1303 ARELEVAVRAGTLYA
-1318 PRLVRAN
+1318 PRLVRA
-1325 AGAIAPM
+1325 GSGSIAPS
-1332 AADSA
+1332 ATDSA

-1402 VVLEVGS
+1402 VVIEVGPG
-1409 DVADLVPGDRV
+1409 VADLAVGDRV

-1427 FGPIVIAD
+1427 FGPVVIAD

-1447 FTQAAGVPLVFLTA
+1447 FQQAAGVPLVFLTA

-1467 LGGLKSG
+1467 LGGLRSG

-1504 ASKGKWDALRAAGLA
+1504 ASAGKWQALRDAGIA
-1519 DDHIASSRTTDFEH
+1519 DDHIASSRTIDFEH
-1533 EFTIATDGQGVDVVL
+1533 QFTIATDGQGVDVVL

-1560 RLLEQGHGGRFLE
+1560 RLLAQGHGGRFLE
-1573 MGKTDVRD
+1573 MGKTDVRH
-1581 PAQVAKQHL
+1581 PAEVAKQHL

-1617 FADGSLKPLPVTT
+1617 FADGSLQPLPVTT
-1630 WDIHRAPEA
+1630 WDVHRAPEA
-1639 FRYLGQAK
+1639 FRFLGQAK

-1660 DRSGSVLITGGTGGL
+1660 DAAGSVLITGGTGGL
-1675 GALVARHLVAEHGVR
+1675 GALVARHLVAEHGVK

-1695 SRRGPDAPGARELAD
+1695 SRRGADAPGAQELAD
-1710 ELTALGATVDLE
+1710 ELVGLGATVDLA

-1753 ADGVLDSLTPERLST
+1753 ADGVLDSLTPDRLST

-1849 TDADFARMARSGMPA
+1849 SDADFARMARSGMPA

-1869 GLALFDLARATDD
+1869 GLALFDLARVTDD
-1882 AVLAPVKLDLAALRD
+1882 VLVAPVKLDLATLRD

-1911 PARRAAVAAG
+1911 PARRAAAAAG
-1921 RAEPASWSQR
+1921 KAEPASWSQR

-1957 YESPLDIKPSLAFK
+1957 YESALDIKPTLAFK

-2008 LAAHLRVELAT
+2008 LAAHLRVELA
-2019 GDSSAATLLDEL
+2019 GNDSPVATLLDEL

-2040 VGADDPMRNK
+2040 VGADDPMRTK

-2063 GGSAGKS
+2063 GGASE
-2070 SEAASSDSAGK
+2070 EAASEK

>member
-1 MANEDTLREYLK
+1 
-13 LVTADLQTTRQR
+13 
-25 LQELE
+25 
-30 EGDSEPI
+30 I
-37 AIVAMSCRYPGG
+37 
-49 VRSPE
+49 
-54 DLWKLVESGGDA
+54 
-66 ISPLPEDRG
+66 
-75 WGTEN
+75 
-80 GAFTV
+80 
-85 EGGGFLY
+85 
-92 DAADFEPAFFGISP
+92 
-106 REALAMDPQQ
+106 
-116 RLLLE
+116 
-121 TTWEVFER
+121 
-129 AGIDPR
+129 
-135 SLRGSQTGVFI
+135 
-146 GGSAMGYGIGL
+146 
-157 TEVPDEVAGH
+157 
-167 LLTGAAPSVLSGR
+167 
-180 LSYTF
+180 
-185 GLEGPAVTVDTAC
+185 
-198 SSSLTAL
+198 
-205 HLAATALRNGECSI
+205 
-219 ALAGGVMVMST
+219 
-230 PAVFAEFGKQGGLSQ
+230 
-245 DGRCRAF
+245 
-252 SDDADGTGWSEGVG
+252 
-266 LLLVEKLSDARR
+266 
-278 NGHEVLAVVRGSS
+278 
-291 VNQDGASNGLTA
+291 
-303 PNGPSQQRVI
+303 
-313 LQALANAGLAPAD
+313 
-326 VDVVEA
+326 
-332 HGTGTRLG
+332 
-340 DPIEAQAILSTYG
+340 
-353 QDRERP
+353 
-359 VLLGSLKSNI
+359 
-369 GHTQSAAGVAGVIK
+369 
-383 MVMAIR
+383 
-389 HGLAPRTL
+389 
-397 HAEEPSHQ
+397 
-405 VDWEAGSLE
+405 
-414 ILTEARPWPETG
+414 
-426 RPRRAGVSSFGV
+426 
-438 SGTNAHVVIEQAPA
+438 
-452 AKPVEVQRHGREV
+452 
-465 LPWLLAARTED
+465 
-476 GLREQA
+476 
-482 RRLRDHLSAT
+482 
-492 DLHLDDVA
+492 
-500 FSLATTRTALAHR
+500 
-513 AVVVGADAS
+513 
-522 ALHAGLD
+522 
-529 ALVDGRAAAN
+529 
-539 LQRGTVTD
+539 
-547 GGLAVLFTGQGSQR
+547 
-561 LGMGRELHDAFP
+561 
-573 VFAKAFDAVCAEFDG
+573 
-588 PVKDVVFGDDAAAL
+588 
-602 DQTGMTQPAL
+602 
-612 FAIEVAL
+612 
-619 FRLVESWGVKP
+619 
-630 EFLAGHSI
+630 
-638 GELAAAHV
+638 
-646 AGVLSLE
+646 
-653 DAATLVEARGRLMQ
+653 
-667 ALPTGG
+667 
-673 AMVALEATEAEVLS
+673 
-687 MLDEHVSV
+687 
-695 AAVNGPDSIVLAGDE
+695 NGPDSIVLAGDE
-710 DSVLAVTDAFDNRK
+710 DAVLAVVDAFGDRK
-724 FKRLSVSHAFHSP
+724 SKRLSVSHAFHSA

-750 ARLTYSSP
+750 ARLTYQSP
-758 TIPIVSTATGKLATA
+758 TIPIVSTATGELATA

-786 RNAVRFADAVRTLE
+786 RNAVRFADAVKTLE
-800 GQGVSTFLELGPD
+800 TQGVSTFLELGPD
-813 AVLTAMGADSVTDAV
+813 AVLTAMGAESVEKAV
-828 LIPALRKDRSEVT
+828 LVPALRKDRPDVP
-841 ALTTALA
+841 AITTALA
-848 ALHVRGIRIDWAAHF
+848 GLHVRGVRIDWAAYF
-863 DGTGARRVDLPTYA
+863 DGTGAQRVDLPTYA
-877 FDRQRLWLEDNGS
+877 FDRQRLWLEDNGFV
-890 ASAHPAGD
+890 GD

-921 GVLFTARLSIATHGW
+921 GVLFTARLSVATHAW

-992 DAEPGRRMITVYSRT
+992 DAEPGRRMITVYSRS
-1007 DDDDA
+1007 DDDGAD
-1012 AWIVHATGVLTDE
+1012 WVVHATGVLTDE
-1025 TTAPAFELAQW
+1025 TAAPAFELAQW
-1036 PPAGAVPLDLS
+1036 PPAGAVPLDLT
-1047 GLYEDLAVGGL
+1047 GLYEDLAAGGL
-1058 RYGPVFRGLVNAWRS
+1058 RYGPVFRGLANAWRS
-1073 GEDVYAEVALPEAEQ
+1073 GEDVYAEVTLPEAEQ

-1103 VLHTLGIPDGDAGEQ
+1103 VLHTLGIADGDAPEQ
-1118 GGPASLPFSWTG
+1118 SGPASLPFSWTG
-1130 VSLFASGAEALRA
+1130 VSLFASGAETLRA

-1175 PISGEQFGRGGVDS
+1175 PISGEQFTRGGGVDS
-1189 LYRVDWTPVTTEPAS
+1189 LYRVDWTPVTAEPES
-1204 VEDVTVLHVADSTD
+1204 VEDVTILHVADSTN

-1224 ELLAGLKSFVDG
+1224 ELLAGLKSFV
-1236 ERAEDSVLVVVTSHA
+1236 EDRSEESVLVVVTSHA

-1256 GEDVTVPA
+1256 GEDITVPA
-1264 QAGASG
+1264 QSSASG

-1303 ARELEVAVRGGTLYA
+1303 AQELEVAVRAGTLYA

-1325 AGAIAPM
+1325 SGSIAPS
-1332 AADSA
+1332 ATDSA

-1402 VVLEVGS
+1402 VVLEVGPGV
-1409 DVADLVPGDRV
+1409 DDLAVGDRV

-1427 FGPIVIAD
+1427 FGPVVIAD

-1504 ASKGKWDALRAAGLA
+1504 ASTGKWDALRAAGIA
-1519 DDHIASSRTTDFEH
+1519 DDHIASSRTIDFEH
-1533 EFTIATDGQGVDVVL
+1533 QFTIATDGQGVDVVL

-1560 RLLEQGHGGRFLE
+1560 RLLAQGHGGRFLE

-1581 PAQVAKQHL
+1581 PAAVAKQHL

-1617 FADGSLKPLPVTT
+1617 FADGSLTPLPVTT

-1660 DRSGSVLITGGTGGL
+1660 DADGSVLITGGTGGL
-1675 GALVARHLVAEHGVR
+1675 GALVARHLVAEHGVK

-1695 SRRGPDAPGARELAD
+1695 SRRGADAPGARELAD
-1710 ELTALGATVDLE
+1710 ELIGLGATVDLA
-1722 ACDVAD
+1722 ACDVSD

-1753 ADGVLDSLTPERLST
+1753 ADGVLDSLTPDRLST

-1864 LAAAD
+1864 MSADD
-1869 GLALFDLARATDD
+1869 GLALFDLARVTDD
-1882 AVLAPVKLDLAALRD
+1882 ALVAPVKLDLATLRD

-1911 PARRAAVAAG
+1911 PARRAAAVAG
-1921 RAEPASWSQR
+1921 KAEPASWSQR

-1957 YESPLDIKPSLAFK
+1957 YESALDIKPTLAFK

-2008 LAAHLRVELAT
+2008 LAAHLRVELA
-2019 GDSSAATLLDEL
+2019 GNDSPAATLLDEL

-2040 VGADDPMRNK
+2040 VGADDPMRTK

-2063 GGSAGKS
+2063 GGS
-2070 SEAASSDSAGK
+2070 SEESAGK